1 MNAFNA
7 EYTRRNIN
15 EEGNIELVFTVSNF
29 ADIEICKELEKGKLY
44 RLKVTDVKSKRTLA
58 QNRMMWSV
66 LEEIAE
72 ADNGERYSSEDVW
85 DCYIEALE
93 RANSKFEYYQ
103 GTPSAIEMLKG
114 STETRAI
121 KEVQRFTNDKGNE
134 IIAVKVFYGSSKMDI
149 KEMTKLIEM
158 VLDMATERGIPLKD
172 YRYE

>member
-1 MNAFNA
+1 MNSFNA
-7 EYTRRNIN
+7 EYTRRSIN
-15 EEGNIELVFTVSNF
+15 EEGNVEIVFTISNF
-29 ADIEICKELEKGKLY
+29 ADIEISKELEKDKLY
-44 RLKVTDVKSKRTLA
+44 RIKTSEVKSKRTLA
-58 QNRMMWSV
+58 QNRLLWSV

-93 RANSKFEYYQ
+93 RANAKFEYYQ

-114 STETRAI
+114 SSETRAI
-121 KEVQRFTNDKGNE
+121 KEIQRFTNEKGNE

-158 VLDMATERGIPLKD
+158 VLDMANERGLPQID

>member
-7 EYTRRNIN
+7 AYTRRNIN
-15 EEGNIELVFTVSNF
+15 EEGNVEIVFTISNF
-29 ADIEICKELEKGKLY
+29 ADIEISKELEKEKLY
-44 RLKVTDVKSKRTLA
+44 RIKTSEVKSKRTLA
-58 QNRMMWSV
+58 QNRLLWSV

-85 DCYIEALE
+85 NCYIEALE
-93 RANSKFEYYQ
+93 RANAKFEYYQ

-114 STETRAI
+114 SSETRAI
-121 KEVQRFTNDKGNE
+121 KEIQRFTNEKGNE

-158 VLDMATERGIPLKD
+158 VLDMANERGLPQID